1 VNTRSQK
8 KGEIM
13 FPLLLLPLIRSFH
26 RAGPI
31 LHPTPLA
38 ADPEVLGLNLT
49 RGCFHRCAFCSAR
62 AYPGFP
68 DGSTVEMDR
77 DLPEQLEQELLVKHP
92 RAVFISP
99 STDPFPP
106 LNEVQ
111 SLTVEVVETLAR
123 HGVESWLMTRGLIR
137 PRALNTLAR
146 HREHVKVTI
155 ALTTL
160 DRALQRKLE
169 PLTASPSLRL
179 RQITRLR
186 QLDIPFQ
193 VALDPLVPGVTDTA
207 ENLQP
212 VLEALAAAG
221 VRQVTAGYMFLR
233 ENIAEN
239 LAKDLQETGLE
250 EVILEEFQGGPILTA
265 PGMAPARYLS
275 KSRRQRGYARLMSL
289 AAGLDIKVH
298 ISALTNPD
306 FGTHRRPDPTPEPRP
321 SLRALFAKQ
330 RERA

>member
-1 VNTRSQK
+1 
-8 KGEIM
+8 M
-13 FPLLLLPLIRSFH
+13 FPLLLLPLIRSLH

-31 LHPTPLA
+31 LHPTPFS

-49 RGCFHRCAFCSAR
+49 HGCFHRCVFCSAR

-68 DGSTVEMDR
+68 ADSSVELDS
-77 DLPEQLEQELLVKHP
+77 DLLERLEQELVVKPP

-111 SLTVEVVETLAR
+111 SLTARVVETLAQ

-137 PRALNTLAR
+137 PRALNTLAV
-146 HREHVKVTI
+146 HRDHVKVTV

-160 DRALQRKLE
+160 DRTLQRQFE

-186 QLDIPFQ
+186 QLGIPVQ
-193 VALDPLVPGVTDTA
+193 VALDPLVPSVTDTA
-207 ENLQP
+207 SNLQP
-212 VLEALAAAG
+212 LLEALAMVG

-233 ENIAEN
+233 ENIEEN
-239 LAKDLQETGLE
+239 LARDLHGTGTDE
-250 EVILEEFQGGPILTA
+250 AILEEFRDGPTLTA

-306 FGTHRRPDPTPEPRP
+306 FGTNRRPEPATEPRP
-321 SLRALFAKQ
+321 SLRSLFVQQ